1 MNSCFRKELNVNQT
15 IFVVLQ
21 ALKMNNTILLVV
33 MQLKRFG
40 EKQRLRDNIMKQY
53 VWNAQGYVE
62 LFFTLL

>member
-1 MNSCFRKELNVNQT
+1 VNQT

-21 ALKMNNTILLVV
+21 ALKMNDTILLVV
-33 MQLKRFG
+33 MQLKRYG
-40 EKQRLRDNIMKQY
+40 EKRRLRDNIMKQY